1 MARKRRLSSDG
12 EEEAEVDQETQ
23 GESPQPKKKRVS
35 SARSVAHEGSMEED
49 TFNCSQAPDFPVS
62 SVRIHIYFEIVK
74 KTKIE

>member
-12 EEEAEVDQETQ
+12 EEEAEVNQETQ

-35 SARSVAHEGSMEED
+35 SVRSVAHEGSMEED

-62 SVRIHIYFEIVK
+62 SVRIHIYTQNESRVN
-74 KTKIE
+74 